1 MRQLLSTQLKTST
14 DPTFNKDWTRQLR
27 TANDILNR
35 LETQEGV
42 ILADQV
48 GMGKT
53 YVALAVVAS
62 YIRST
67 PKLGRVV
74 IFVPAAVAEK
84 WVREWRKFSQSLLA
98 PDHGIRCVS
107 QPIRS
112 GEEFLSKLDTPSDE
126 HILVVTH
133 TALTNTLKDSFIQLA
148 LLHYATRYIQDRNE
162 LRARIAK
169 WSNGKRGLIRNPAFT
184 PDRVAKL
191 LQVAPSKW
199 RGLWLQLTGEKLTNN
214 PVPTALERA
223 AKTLVLDE
231 LRTAI
236 KDLPIRTS
244 TKIEDR
250 LASARSELG
259 NATQAAW
266 KWLLS
271 ATDLNLP
278 LLVVDEAHRL
288 KNPYTRISRLFAQRT
303 EDDHSGAFHGIFE
316 RMLFLTATPFELGH
330 TELIEIL
337 SRLSATRT
345 SSSKSQASLSQRLQ
359 TLQEALTAAQ
369 SAALHLDNT
378 WGKLTHDDLALF
390 DSWSLDS
397 IAPTT
402 NSQHVHEAWEHAKL
416 AVHSRQK
423 MNVALK
429 PWIIRHE
436 RSKRRTYHPGASI
449 LANGARSVGLSIPE
463 EASLPF
469 LLAARAQ
476 SIAAN
481 DQNSR
486 PHFAYGIVSSYET
499 YQRLGN
505 DQTGPLRDSDSPKED
520 QETQRSIRVKHHTS
534 MDSASWYRDEI
545 KRVLQDAELKA
556 THPKVRATVE
566 RAAHLWLQGEKCLIF
581 CWYLNTGEAVAEA
594 LSQKIQQ
601 ITHQIASKALKI
613 RDESEVQTAL
623 KRISDRLFRSEGTS
637 YSRIRQRLTV
647 ALEDASQGNQE
658 IINLL
663 VDSAIRHLRTPSYL
677 VRYATLSLE
686 MTEQD
691 IWEGINKTG
700 PNGTTLLK
708 RWQSFAKRLA
718 LLHQKTEATNPDGN
732 HSEINHIRTAL
743 LGDTSPDE
751 SSEHRGGSLNPVRRA
766 HGGTDR
772 ATRERLIAQF
782 NTPFLPDL
790 LVASSVMGEG
800 IDLHQE
806 CRFVIHHDLD
816 WNPSILEQRTG
827 RLDRIGAYAERE
839 NQHIEIYEP
848 YLAGTHDEK
857 MYRVVKDRAQWFDI
871 VMGRASKNDE
881 YSTDVEE
888 QRPPLHPAIH
898 HALAMDLRSPE

>member
-1 MRQLLSTQLKTST
+1 MRQLLSPHLKTST
-14 DPTFNKDWTRQLR
+14 ESTFKKDWARQLR

-53 YVALAVVAS
+53 YVALAVIAS
-62 YIRST
+62 YIRAT

-84 WVREWRKFSQSLLA
+84 WVREWRKFSQSLLT
-98 PDHGIRCVS
+98 PDHDIRCVA

-112 GEEFLSKLDTPSDE
+112 GEEFLSKLDSSDE

-148 LLHYATRYIQDRNE
+148 LLHYATRYIQNRNE

-169 WSNGKRGLIRNPAFT
+169 WSNGKQGLIRNTEFT
-184 PDRVAKL
+184 PERVAQL

-199 RGLWLQLTGEKLTNN
+199 QGLWLQLTGEKLTNN
-214 PVPTALERA
+214 PVPKALEQA
-223 AKTLVLDE
+223 AKTIVLDE

-236 KDLPIRTS
+236 NTLPVRSSPNIEERL
-244 TKIEDR
+244 KI
-250 LASARSELG
+250 ARSELG

-271 ATDLNLP
+271 STDLSLP

-330 TELIEIL
+330 TELIEVL
-337 SRLSATRT
+337 SRLSAARA
-345 SSSKSQASLSQRLQ
+345 SNSKHQTPLSQRLQ
-359 TLQEALTAAQ
+359 SLQEALTDAQ
-369 SAALHLDNT
+369 RTALHLDNT

-390 DSWSLDS
+390 DSWTLHSL
-397 IAPTT
+397 APTSH
-402 NSQHVHEAWEHAKL
+402 NLHVHEAWEHAKL
-416 AVHSRQK
+416 AVHARQK

-449 LANGARSVGLSIPE
+449 LSNGAPNVGLGIPE
-463 EASLPF
+463 AASLPF

-499 YQRLGN
+499 YQRLEN
-505 DQTGPLRDSDSPKED
+505 NSLGPLRDSDHPQED
-520 QETQRSIRVKHHTS
+520 QETQKATRRKHHHA
-534 MDSASWYRDEI
+534 MDSANWYRDEI
-545 KRVLQDAELKA
+545 QRALQDTQLKA
-556 THPKVRATVE
+556 THPKVLATVE

-581 CWYLNTGEAVAEA
+581 CWYLNTGKAIAET
-594 LSQKIQQ
+594 LNQKIQQ
-601 ITHQIASKALKI
+601 ITHQIASKALRI
-613 RDESEVQTAL
+613 QDEGDVQTVL
-623 KRISDRLFRSEGTS
+623 KRLSDRLFRSDGAS
-637 YSRIRQRLTV
+637 YARIRQLLT
-647 ALEDASQGNQE
+647 AELEDASQGNQE
-658 IINLL
+658 IIDLL
-663 VDSAIRHLRTPSYL
+663 VDSAIRHLRTPGYL
-677 VRYATLSLE
+677 VRYVTLSLE

-691 IWEGINKTG
+691 IWEGINRPGPTG
-700 PNGTTLLK
+700 PTLLH

-718 LLHQKTEATNPDGN
+718 LLHQKTEAINSDEK
-732 HSEINHIRTAL
+732 HSEFNHIRIAL
-743 LGDTSPDE
+743 LGDTGSDE
-751 SSEHRGGSLNPVRRA
+751 PTEHRGASLNPVRRA
-766 HGGTDR
+766 YGGTDR
-772 ATRERLIAQF
+772 GTRERIIAQF

-839 NQHIEIYEP
+839 NQNIKIYEP

-871 VMGRASKNDE
+871 VMGRASANDE
-881 YSTDVEE
+881 CSTDLEE
-888 QRPPLHPAIH
+888 QRIPLHPTIH